1 MSLNP
6 RIRDW
11 QGQRVWIIG
20 ASSGIGEALACAL
33 GARGARLALSA
44 RRREALEQVA
54 AHCGASDTEV
64 LPLDMTD
71 AAALAAAWSFLSE
84 TWTGVDLVVV
94 MAGDYVPLSAA
105 RFDLPTARKLIDVNL
120 QGPLN
125 VLATLLPAI
134 SAGANTGIALVS
146 SVAGYRGLPRSLVY
160 GPSKAA
166 VINLAES
173 LYLDLHGRG
182 NGVWLINPGFVATPL
197 TAQNDFPMPFII
209 SAEQAAQEIV
219 AGFARGDFEMHFPRR
234 FSRLLKLLRLLPDA
248 WYFKIVARM
257 TR

>member
-1 MSLNP
+1 M
-6 RIRDW
+6 
-11 QGQRVWIIG
+11 
-20 ASSGIGEALACAL
+20 
-33 GARGARLALSA
+33 
-44 RRREALEQVA
+44 A
-54 AHCGASDTEV
+54 AHCGAPSTVV
-64 LPLDMTD
+64 LPLDITD
-71 AAALAAAWSFLSE
+71 AAALATAWDTLAASWG
-84 TWTGVDLVVV
+84 GVDLVIV

-125 VLATLLPAI
+125 VLASLLPAI
-134 SAGANTGIALVS
+134 SAGARTGIALVS

-182 NGVWLINPGFVATPL
+182 NGVWLVNPGFVATPL

-219 AGFARGDFEMHFPRR
+219 AGFARGEFEMHFPRR
-234 FSRLLKLLRLLPDA
+234 FSRLLKVLRLLPYA
-248 WYFKIVARM
+248 WYFKLVARM
-257 TR
+257 TQ